1 MKTFK
6 RIFSFDELMASLPG
20 RFKQLLVLT
29 RHFFE
34 RLFQNE
40 IFPFEEQMKEKVIVL
55 LALLAVLGGHV
66 ANSILMRYM
75 FVPDDGS
82 SWLEKCFFISFF
94 MAVLAFATILEWDVI
109 FLDKKDFSNLRP
121 LPITLR
127 TLLYSKFMSFL
138 LFIALFSAAAN
149 ALAVFVVV
157 FYLPQWRTSSLFFV
171 ARYMVAHVISALAAN
186 FFVFFFC
193 VFLEALLMAFLSA
206 RVFRKLSLYVRFLLL
221 AGLIFLMMVF
231 VIDSLSV
238 SKTFS
243 ALTAYKESRSPL
255 VFAFPPMWFVGL
267 YEVLLGTT
275 DPLYSTLAYLAIA
288 SIAVMAVMYFVAM
301 NISYSRHLK
310 KTLEEMKRPLHM
322 RKFRN
327 AFSTALNTIILRNP
341 IQRAVFHFFGQTLRN
356 SSMHKFQLAGYLA
369 TAVGMILILLNSQQ
383 AAFRNMSI
391 SNKNLLAIPIILS
404 IALLLGVRGIVNV
417 PLASEANWIFRLTEG
432 QKRQHYFMG
441 LKKGILFFALL
452 PLFGVLFVFFGFLW
466 GWFYALLHCL
476 YGLAAALVL
485 MEILFWR
492 YAKIPF
498 ACLTVP
504 GKAKLH
510 MLWWV
515 YGAAILIFTSLL
527 SRVEKNLFVDLSDFW
542 PVIGAGFMIVLFLEV
557 WQHLFIYGKVQI
569 VYEEEPEPVLIGL
582 DPRS

>member
-1 MKTFK
+1 MSLKQ
-6 RIFSFDELMASLPG
+6 IFRFDELMAVLPG
-20 RFKQLLVLT
+20 RSKQLLVLT

-157 FYLPQWRTSSLFFV
+157 FYLPQWRTPSLFFV
-171 ARYMVAHVISALAAN
+171 GRYMVAHVISALAAN
-186 FFVFFFC
+186 FFIFFFC
-193 VFLEALLMAFLSA
+193 VFLEALLMVFLSA
-206 RVFRKLSLYVRFLLL
+206 RIFRRFSLYVRFLLL
-221 AGLIFLMMVF
+221 AGLIFLMMMF

-243 ALTAYKESRSPL
+243 ALTAYKDSNSPL
-255 VFAFPPMWFVGL
+255 VLAFPPMWFVGL
-267 YEVLLGTT
+267 YEVLLGAD

-288 SIAVMAVMYFVAM
+288 SIVVMAVMYFVGM

-310 KTLEEMKRPLHM
+310 KTLEAEKKPPHL

-327 AFSTALNTIILRNP
+327 AFSTALNSLMLRNP

-356 SSMHKFQLAGYLA
+356 SSMHKFHLAGYLA
-369 TAVGMILILLNSQQ
+369 AAVGFILILLNSQQ
-383 AAFRNMSI
+383 AAFQNMSI
-391 SNKNLLAIPIILS
+391 SNKNLLAIPLILS
-404 IALLLGVRGIVNV
+404 IALLVGVRGLVNV
-417 PLASEANWIFRLTEG
+417 PLAADANWIFRFTEG
-432 QKRQHYFMG
+432 EIKRHYFIG
-441 LKKGILFFALL
+441 LKKGITVFTIL
-452 PLFGVLFVFFGFLW
+452 PLFGILFIFFAFLW
-466 GWFYALLHCL
+466 GGVFSLMHCL
-476 YGLAAALVL
+476 FGLAAALWLTEVF
-485 MEILFWR
+485 FWR
-492 YAKIPF
+492 YTKIPF

-510 MLWWV
+510 ILWWV
-515 YGAAILIFTSLL
+515 YAVGILIFTSLL
-527 SRVEKNLFVDLSDFW
+527 SRLERTLFRNLSDFW
-542 PVIGAGFMIVLFLEV
+542 YVIAAAFLIVLLMEIY
-557 WQHLFIYGKVQI
+557 QHLFVYRKVQI
-569 VYEEEPEPVLIGL
+569 VYEEEPEPALIGL
-582 DPRS
+582 DPSS

>member
-1 MKTFK
+1 MMTFK
-6 RIFSFDELMASLPG
+6 RIFRFDELMASLPG

-82 SWLEKCFFISFF
+82 SWFEKCFFISFF
-94 MAVLAFATILEWDVI
+94 MAVLAIATILEWDVI

-149 ALAVFVVV
+149 ALAVFVVA
-157 FYLPQWRTSSLFFV
+157 FYLPQWRTPSLFFV
-171 ARYMVAHVISALAAN
+171 VRYMVAHVISALAAN
-186 FFVFFFC
+186 FFAFFFC
-193 VFLEALLMAFLSA
+193 VFLEAILMAFLSA

-243 ALTAYKESRSPL
+243 ALTAYKDSHSPL
-255 VFAFPPMWFVGL
+255 VLAFPPMWFVGL
-267 YEVLLGTT
+267 YEALLGAN

-288 SIAVMAVMYFVAM
+288 SIVVMAVMYFVAM

-310 KTLEEMKRPLHM
+310 KTLEAEKKPPHL
-322 RKFRN
+322 RKFRK
-327 AFSTALNTIILRNP
+327 AFSTALNSLMLRNP

-369 TAVGMILILLNSQQ
+369 AAVGFILILLNSQQ
-383 AAFRNMSI
+383 AAFRNMSV

-432 QKRQHYFMG
+432 QKKQHYFIG

-452 PLFGVLFVFFGFLW
+452 PLFGILFVFFTFLW
-466 GWFYALLHCL
+466 EWFYALLHCL
-476 YGLAAALVL
+476 YGLAAALIL

-510 MLWWV
+510 ILWWV
-515 YGAAILIFTSLL
+515 YGGAILIFTSLL
-527 SRVEKNLFVDLSDFW
+527 SRVEKNLFTNLSQFW
-542 PVIGAGFMIVLFLEV
+542 SVIGAGFMIVFSLEV
-557 WQHLFIYGKVQI
+557 CQHLFIYRKVQI
-569 VYEEEPEPVLIGL
+569 VYEEEPEPALIGL
-582 DPRS
+582 DPSS

>member
-1 MKTFK
+1 
-6 RIFSFDELMASLPG
+6 MASLSG
-20 RFKQLLVLT
+20 RPKQLLVLT
-29 RHFFE
+29 RHFFD

-66 ANSILMRYM
+66 SNSILMRYM

-121 LPITLR
+121 LPVALR

-149 ALAVFVVV
+149 ALAVFVVA
-157 FYLPQWRTSSLFFV
+157 FYLPQWRTPSLVFV
-171 ARYMVAHVISALAAN
+171 VRYMVAHVISALAAN
-186 FFVFFFC
+186 FFAFFFC
-193 VFLEALLMAFLSA
+193 VFLEAILMAFLSA
-206 RVFRKLSLYVRFLLL
+206 RVFRKLSLYIRFLLL

-243 ALTAYKESRSPL
+243 ALTAYKDSHSPL
-255 VFAFPPMWFVGL
+255 VLAFPPMWFVGL
-267 YEVLLGTT
+267 YEVLLGAN

-327 AFSTALNTIILRNP
+327 AFSTALNTILLRNP
-341 IQRAVFHFFGQTLRN
+341 IQRAVFHFFGNTLRN

-383 AAFRNMSI
+383 AAFRNITI
-391 SNKNLLAIPIILS
+391 SNKNLLAMPIILS

-417 PLASEANWIFRLTEG
+417 PLASEANWIFRITEG
-432 QKRQHYFMG
+432 EKRRYYFMG
-441 LKKGILFFALL
+441 LKKAIFFFALL
-452 PLFGVLFVFFGFLW
+452 PLFVILFVFFTFLW

-515 YGAAILIFTSLL
+515 YGGAILIFTSLL
-527 SRVEKNLFVDLSDFW
+527 SRIEKNLLTNLSHLWF
-542 PVIGAGFMIVLFLEV
+542 VIGAGFMIVLFLEV
-557 WQHLFIYGKVQI
+557 CQNLFIYEKVQI
-569 VYEEEPEPVLIGL
+569 VYEEEPEPALIGL